1 MPYAEYDHCEL
12 CPRRCGVNRNAGQ
25 TGFCGEGSQLRIAA
39 IEPHF
44 GEEPPL
50 VGRNGSGTIF
60 FGGCSCGCFFCQ
72 NFQLSREHLGDLM
85 SVDEAVA
92 RILQMASRGVRNLNL
107 VTPDHF
113 WPAVR
118 DIIRQV
124 KAAGCDLPWL
134 WNSSGYARKE
144 LLEEQLD
151 YIDIF
156 MPDFKFAEPDLARK
170 CMGREDY
177 PQVAR
182 EGLRLLVDRL
192 GFLRPFDATGEM
204 AATHGVLVRHLVL
217 PGCVNNSL
225 KTLDMLYADFGPNV
239 PISVMRQFRPMP
251 ACRERAFL
259 DRMVTDDEYDRVLS
273 HVKELGF
280 TRVFIQPDSGD
291 ENFVPDFRHRQEPFR
306 GNAERNGML

>member
-1 MPYAEYDHCEL
+1 MPYPEYDHCDL

-25 TGFCGEGSQLRIAA
+25 TGFCGEGGELRIAA

-50 VGRNGSGTIF
+50 VGQTGSGTIF

-85 SVDEAVA
+85 TVEEAAA
-92 RILQMASRGVRNLNL
+92 RILQMAARGVRNLNL

-113 WPAVR
+113 WPSVR
-118 DIIRQV
+118 DLIARV

-144 LLEEQLD
+144 LLEEQLEH
-151 YIDIF
+151 IDIF
-156 MPDFKFAEPDLARK
+156 MPDFKFAEPELARQ

-182 EGLRLLVDRL
+182 EGIRLLVDRL
-192 GFLRPFDATGEM
+192 GFLRPFDASGEM

-217 PGCVNNSL
+217 PGCIDNSL
-225 KTLDMLYADFGPNV
+225 KVLDMLHADFGPNV
-239 PISVMRQFRPMP
+239 PLSVMRQFRPMP
-251 ACRERAFL
+251 ACHERAFL
-259 DRMVTDDEYDRVLS
+259 DRMVTDDEYNKVLE
-273 HVKELGF
+273 HVADLGF

-306 GNAERNGML
+306 GNAARNA